1 MTHAT
6 RRHAG
11 AFRWRVGAPPDH
23 PGGGAHARP
32 SASRIVSVGVGPGRR
47 DVTPSTQGNLHFAGE
62 YISNDYQ
69 GYIEGG
75 AVEGLRAANEIY
87 TYAK

>member
-1 MTHAT
+1 VPT
-6 RRHAG
+6 
-11 AFRWRVGAPPDH
+11 P
-23 PGGGAHARP
+23 
-32 SASRIVSVGVGPGRR
+32 
-47 DVTPSTQGNLHFAGE
+47 TPSTQGNLHFAGE
-62 YISNDYQ
+62 YISNDGQ